1 MTGMDPKIMAA
12 VFASIAAIAVG
23 TGGTGTLQDF
33 QKMSPGEII
42 GQFSN
47 SPSDI
52 ISDLREKPVPENPVK
67 ITATI
72 SGEES
77 ISGTGKSL
85 VLNDFTELVSED
97 RNISSDSEILFRD
110 FSGRVE
116 LESNNLTGIEGSSSG
131 FSSSGVSLSQS
142 IQISAVTDAEEI
154 RFSNISRQSVNLNS
168 VDVRIKSRKDSTV
181 IEKEDT
187 SVDVNSFTGT
197 VSYFRENSSLILEG
211 DVDKVEAGGTTFS
224 G

>member
-23 TGGTGTLQDF
+23 TGGTGTIQNF
-33 QKMSPGEII
+33 QEMSPGEII

-52 ISDLREKPVPENPVK
+52 ISDLREKPVPENPVR

-72 SGEES
+72 DGEETVT
-77 ISGTGKSL
+77 GTGEKL
-85 VLNDFTELVSED
+85 ILKDFTQVASEQ
-97 RNISSDSEILFRD
+97 RNISSDSDITFSD
-110 FSGRVE
+110 FSGR
-116 LESNNLTGIEGSSSG
+116 LEFESKNLSAVEGSSSG
-131 FSSSGVSLSQS
+131 FSSSGLSFSQP
-142 IQISAVTDAEEI
+142 IQISAVTDADEI
-154 RFSNISRQSVNLNS
+154 KFSNIAKQSISLGS
-168 VDVRIKSRKDSTV
+168 VDVKIDSRKDSTV

-187 SVDVNSFTGT
+187 SLDVNSFTGII
-197 VSYFRENSSLILEG
+197 SYYHGNSTIVLEG
-211 DVDKVEAGGTTFS
+211 KVDKVEAGGTSFS